1 MEIPNEDA
9 GLNTR
14 DALNKLYVEIDGVL
28 QQYKHSQKSR

>member
-1 MEIPNEDA
+1 MENPNDDT

-14 DALNKLYVEIDGVL
+14 DALNKLYVEIDNIL